1 MKKISRKVVLILFTS
16 FLGIC
21 ATAVYADRIQY
32 SYDASG
38 NRTSMQVI
46 SLRGTESSS
55 DSINN
60 SRRHNLTDHIIT
72 IYPNPTEGELKVEI
86 SSFETVGKAS
96 VAVYS
101 NIGNVVYYNAEPT
114 AINEISLSSCA
125 DGMYLLVIMID
136 GETNVWKVI
145 KN

>member
-16 FLGIC
+16 FLGMC

-72 IYPNPTEGELKVEI
+72 MGKVNQALK
-86 SSFETVGKAS
+86 
-96 VAVYS
+96 YLY
-101 NIGNVVYYNAEPT
+101 NVT
-114 AINEISLSSCA
+114 I
-125 DGMYLLVIMID
+125 
-136 GETNVWKVI
+136 
-145 KN
+145 